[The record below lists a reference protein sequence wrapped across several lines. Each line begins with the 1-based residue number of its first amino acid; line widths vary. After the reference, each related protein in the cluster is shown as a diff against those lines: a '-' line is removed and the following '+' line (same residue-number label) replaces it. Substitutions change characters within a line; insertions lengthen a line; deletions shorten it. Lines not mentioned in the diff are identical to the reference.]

1 MDIVIKSFNRPYYL
15 DRCLYSI
22 HKLVVDFNGKI
33 IILDDGTPQ
42 SYLDKIIQKFP
53 EVIVK
58 KSAFYDQKVTNCAQG
73 IQPDNYVIPIDLWA
87 NGVTEVSDYFL
98 LIEDDTWFI
107 DSVELEVIQNEMIQN
122 QTVITKL
129 FWLGNDKLKQN
140 SGVQKTKH
148 LDLLSPHLFTKN
160 PILYN
165 FIFRKDYLKW
175 SRRILAKLGVY
186 TFERHMAY
194 YSIYAVAGTVLRKDF
209 YSELWNNHSNK
220 VEETLQILNA
230 LTFYKKNEGNITFA
244 SYQKEL
250 LKTGFQS
257 AATNQHKEHYKGQI
271 DMFQFNKIINEAWLN
286 NELDVYQDL
295 PNDIQ
300 TKAIAKILDKNA
312 TIDPQKWMS
321 WVNSFKNQY
330 TSIGCVI
337 D

>member
-22 HKLVVDFNGKI
+22 YKQVTDLNGKI

-42 SYLDKIIQKFP
+42 NYLDKITQKYP
-53 EVIVK
+53 NVIVR
-58 KSAFYDQKVTNCAQG
+58 KSAFYDQKAASISNG
-73 IQPDNYVIPIDLWA
+73 SQPKKYLVPIDLWA
-87 NGVTEVSDYFL
+87 NVVHEVSDYFL
-98 LIEDDTWFI
+98 LIEDDTWFV
-107 DSVELEVIQNEMIQN
+107 DSIKLEEVQNEMIQN
-122 QTVITKL
+122 QTVIAKL

-140 SGVQKTKH
+140 IGIQKTKH
-148 LDLLSPHLFTKN
+148 LDLLSPNLFTEN
-160 PILYN
+160 PNLYN
-165 FIFRKDYLKW
+165 FIFRKDYLNW
-175 SRRILAKLGVY
+175 HRRVLAKLGIY

-194 YSIYAVAGTVLRKDF
+194 YSIYAVAGTILRKDF
-209 YSELWNNHSNK
+209 YAALWDNHSNK

-230 LTFYKKNEGNITFA
+230 LKFYKKNKANISFA
-244 SYQKEL
+244 SYTKEI

-257 AATNQHKEHYKGQI
+257 AATNQNKEHYEGKI
-271 DMFQFNKIINEAWLN
+271 DMFQFNKIINDAWLN
-286 NELDVYQDL
+286 DELDVYQDL

-300 TKAIAKILDKNA
+300 TKAISKILDASA
-312 TIDPQKWMS
+312 TINSKKWIS